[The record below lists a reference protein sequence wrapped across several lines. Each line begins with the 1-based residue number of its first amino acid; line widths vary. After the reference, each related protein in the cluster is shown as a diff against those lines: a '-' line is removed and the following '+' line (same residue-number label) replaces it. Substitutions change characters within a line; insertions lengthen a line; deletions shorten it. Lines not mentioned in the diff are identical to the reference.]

1 MFFVNGVRVLDASK
15 PTYTDLAS
23 ENAALHTEIHDLYK
37 QISELRAEL
46 AEFRAER
53 AARIAN
59 IDPAPG
65 SAADA
70 AAL

>member
-1 MFFVNGVRVLDASK
+1 MFFVNGLRTVDAPK
-15 PTYTDLAS
+15 PSYVDLAS
-23 ENAALHTEIHDLYK
+23 ENEALHAEIRNLHK
-37 QISELRAEL
+37 RISELCAEL

-53 AARIAN
+53 AARATN

-70 AAL
+70 AAV